1 MPSDL
6 KTLGA
11 VEMVLGLVDLSLGGG
26 LIKVPT
32 FFKKELFV
40 VFIAGGLTLFTG
52 FTLVWGGRRPSYCC
66 VRYNVSTNLATV
78 LICAVA
84 FGTLV
89 RHVPYRQHKYCK
101 DYYCGSLDG
110 HSVALINSLMAV
122 LVACFLMQTLVS
134 LAVVLIGLYFMLG
147 DGPQDLEAPPC
158 GTSTTAEPLF
168 LMGDPSYAEPIRV
181 SGPFSEPYPEPIRIT
196 GPFNQDCP
204 EPIRFPGPV
213 NQNYQEPFRM
223 SAP

>member
-52 FTLVWGGRRPSYCC
+52 FTLVWGGKRPSYCC
-66 VRYNVSTNLATV
+66 VRYNVSSNLATV

-134 LAVVLIGLYFMLG
+134 LAVVLIGLSFMLG
-147 DGPQDLEAPPC
+147 DGPQVNPAPGPPPC
-158 GTSTTAEPLF
+158 RRIG
-168 LMGDPSYAEPIRV
+168 GYAEPIRV
-181 SGPFSEPYPEPIRIT
+181 SGPLSQPYPEPIRIT